1 MQWRWNSSLF
11 HQHTSQRVPIETEFC
26 PWPFNHVLVIQPA
39 SDNHTPLRG
48 RLHGYGYEAQPL
60 DERTQCLVQWLV
72 ELLWVVIKPL
82 NNLCPSETLTSILH
96 DWTLLPLLPFC
107 VCFFLLFFLFRLI
120 LFQCK
125 DPKIHREYLLVL
137 IFREICFMALLHFK
151 LVSLT

>member
-82 NNLCPSETLTSILH
+82 NNLCPSETLLTSISH

-120 LFQCK
+120 LFQCIK
-125 DPKIHREYLLVL
+125 TQRSIENIYWFWYLGKYVL
-137 IFREICFMALLHFK
+137 WLCCTL
-151 LVSLT
+151 S